1 MDVVVSPAPTKG
13 PASAFEPAMARVAAE
28 KGVRLDLVRAVVQ
41 VESNFNPNAVSP
53 KGAMGLMQLMPA
65 TAAELGVRKPFDPE
79 QNIEGGV
86 TYLRQLL
93 DRYGNDETLALAA
106 YNAGPETVARYG
118 NRVPPYRETRSY
130 VDRITSLPRSTG
142 SARGRTVFYKTI
154 EIIDGRPV
162 ARYSSQ
168 KPASGAYEVVRF

>member
-1 MDVVVSPAPTKG
+1 
-13 PASAFEPAMARVAAE
+13 MARVAAE
-28 KGVRLDLVRAVVQ
+28 KGVRLELVRAVVQ

-65 TAAELGVRKPFDPE
+65 TAAELGVRNPFDPE
-79 QNIEGGV
+79 QNIAAGV

-106 YNAGPETVARYG
+106 YNAGPESVARYG

-130 VDRITSLPRSTG
+130 VDRITSMPASDG
-142 SARGRTVFYKTI
+142 PARGRTVFYKTV

-168 KPASGAYEVVRF
+168 KPTSGAYEIVRF